1 MFYGLRLASRLRYGD
16 VICIPDSTYALSLV
30 QQPVDVRHRYA
41 SIIASVQ
48 ELLRNTWNVVLKH
61 SLREGNVCADFL
73 TRMGSNSG
81 FAYLELDCDSNS
93 SLATTRPIRNC
104 LKPTI
109 LLGDSHGAPSIL
121 LQQNC

>member
-1 MFYGLRLASRLRYGD
+1 MLILK
-16 VICIPDSTYALSLV
+16 LV

-93 SLATTRPIRNC
+93 NLATTRPIRNC

>member
-61 SLREGNVCADFL
+61 SLREGNLCADFL

-81 FAYLELDCDSNS
+81 SAYLELDSPPVDLYQHL
-93 SLATTRPIRNC
+93 LADAMGVQFFRV
-104 LKPTI
+104 
-109 LLGDSHGAPSIL
+109 
-121 LQQNC
+121 